1 MKLLIP
7 TAACQ
12 AGVVVGGFV
21 YLVISTG
28 GEVTGMFVSK
38 VALGA
43 SLISGGVVGLL
54 GGPIAGSITAAT
66 VKELAD
72 GYFVPAVRTGSRLT
86 GLGIAAGAG
95 LAAVAVVSLVLVGG
109 QWIIERISGAG
120 KQEVTP
126 IDYLLLTDGD
136 FTVVTLEAVLGN
148 PIGIQSGGGKN

>member
-1 MKLLIP
+1 M
-7 TAACQ
+7 A
-12 AGVVVGGFV
+12 VGGFV
-21 YLVISTG
+21 YLVISAS

-38 VALGA
+38 VALGT

-54 GGPIAGSITAAT
+54 GGSIAGSITAAA

-95 LAAVAVVSLVLVGG
+95 LAAVAVVTLVLVGG
-109 QWIIERISGAG
+109 QWVIDCISGAG

-136 FTVVTLEAVLGN
+136 FAVVTLEPVLGN
-148 PIGIQSGGGKN
+148 PEGGQSGGGKN